1 MRKTFQRLF
10 LLLLLCVA
18 SLSVA
23 GTVMSIDDLTQGDD
37 CSYTLKTGYVYNIS
51 LAGSTGVTKEY
62 VLTAT
67 GGSAMNVALRVHLG
81 DGNNTI
87 ILKLNGYTAI
97 TAALKDDSN
106 SYVPPLKVLG
116 KGTLIIRH
124 EDTSKTAYLRI
135 NDFKGGEQP
144 AIDLSGMTGGEVR
157 FERASVGTETTSLEL
172 QRIWGTTSSST
183 YSLGEVATPVIIG
196 NSKVRIVFATGVKV
210 ALWECVCVK
219 ANGTTRELPA
229 LISKGFESLRIEEG
243 AELRL
248 KPYSASSAIVKDNT
262 WTKNDLF
269 PAPITLAGGS
279 LVLTELSASY
289 YTVAFPD
296 DKMAAVRS
304 VAKGQGAVLG
314 KKVLTVSKK
323 SGVVPVSCVKVADG
337 QTLDETERKTDVNGR
352 LVIDAAKSPELV
364 YAPSETES
372 EKSAVTLFDLV
383 PTVTANG
390 CTVDSC
396 FGIAEFKVNQ
406 VINSDLASTLKIS
419 VDLPTETAQSRS
431 FYLRVLQTS
440 PGGVT
445 STIYPASSTA
455 FAALTTFTRDAADSS
470 RFSASIPCRIS
481 PSRGTTSITVR
492 AYSSPPT
499 Q

>member
-51 LAGSTGVTKEY
+51 LAGLTGVTKEY

-106 SYVPPLKVLG
+106 SYVPPLKVFG

-144 AIDLSGMTGGEVR
+144 AIDLSEMTGGEVR
-157 FERASVGTETTSLEL
+157 FERASAGTATTSLEL
-172 QRIWGTTSSST
+172 QRIWGAKSSST

-196 NSKVRIVFATGVKV
+196 NPKVRIVVAAGVKV

-289 YTVAFPD
+289 TVAFPD

-304 VAKGQGAVLG
+304 VAKGQGVVLG
-314 KKVLTVSKK
+314 KKVLTVSTK
-323 SGVVPVSCVKVADG
+323 SGVVPVGCVKVADG
-337 QTLDETERKTDVNGR
+337 QTLDEKERTTDANGR
-352 LVIDAAKSPELV
+352 LVIDATKSPELV

-406 VINSDLASTLKIS
+406 VINSDFASTLKIS

-445 STIYPASSTA
+445 STIYPAFPTT
-455 FAALTTFTRDAADSS
+455 FAALTTFTRDAAGSS
-470 RFSASIPCRIS
+470 RFSASIPCRIT
-481 PSRGTTSITVR
+481 PSLGTTSITVR
-492 AYSSPPT
+492 AYATPPT

>member
-10 LLLLLCVA
+10 LLFLLCA
-18 SLSVA
+18 INFAAA
-23 GTVMSIDDLTQGDD
+23 GTVTSIDDLTPGEDGV
-37 CSYTLKTGYVYNIS
+37 YTIQESAVYLIS
-51 LAGSTGVTKEY
+51 AAGSTGVTKEY
-62 VLTAT
+62 TLTTSGVAR
-67 GGSAMNVALRVHLG
+67 NVALQVNLG
-81 DGNNTI
+81 LENNTI
-87 ILKLNGYTAI
+87 ILVLMKYSSAVEGLQDEDGN
-97 TAALKDDSN
+97 
-106 SYVPPLKVLG
+106 YVPALKVLG

-124 EDTSKTAYLRI
+124 KGTANASLLQVKDLL
-135 NDFKGGEQP
+135 NGEQP
-144 AIDLSGMTGGEVR
+144 AVDLSEMTGGEVR
-157 FERASVGTETTSLEL
+157 FERAAGESGSMPIGLQRVWAVSEAATSSGSKPAPTVIGNTKVRLTFANNACVRFQASPCVVKSREIYVLPELISVG
-172 QRIWGTTSSST
+172 
-183 YSLGEVATPVIIG
+183 YA
-196 NSKVRIVFATGVKV
+196 AM
-210 ALWECVCVK
+210 
-219 ANGTTRELPA
+219 
-229 LISKGFESLRIEEG
+229 RIEEG
-243 AELRL
+243 AVVRVR
-248 KPYSASSAIVKDNT
+248 KYYASKSAKEAGYK
-262 WTKNDLF
+262 WTMQPLF
-269 PAPITLAGGS
+269 PAAITLAGGS
-279 LVLTELSASY
+279 LELDSSKATGY
-289 YTVAFPD
+289 IDIPQTKVDEVIAAAKCQGVAF
-296 DKMAAVRS
+296 
-304 VAKGQGAVLG
+304 G
-314 KKVLTVSKK
+314 KKVLTVSTK

-337 QTLDETERKTDVNGR
+337 QTLDETERTTDEKGR

-406 VINSDLASTLKIS
+406 VINSDLASTLRIS

-445 STIYPASSTA
+445 STIYPAFPTT

-470 RFSASIPCRIS
+470 RFSASIPCRIT

-492 AYSSPPT
+492 AYATPPT